1 MDRRNFIKV
10 SSILTAGSTVLT
22 SCGKGLAPVTQLV
35 PPDQVVIGEER
46 RLKSACTGCGAGCGV
61 EVRWIDSR
69 AIKLEGLAGHPVNQG
84 RLCAR
89 GQAELQVL
97 YNPDR
102 IQGPRVNGKDVT
114 WDQAIEALRA
124 KVRET
129 PPEHVA
135 VFTGP
140 LPPVRRQVVD
150 DFLKRLRAP
159 ARVEIDP
166 LGESVVREAN
176 RRTTGFYALPAPD
189 FENCD
194 YVLSFGTPL
203 LEAGPSPVRTMRGLA
218 HMRQGR
224 PGRRGKLVQIESR
237 FSLTAAYA
245 DEWVFV
251 NPGTEGALALAIGHL
266 LGRPSEWTPEK
277 AAAITAVPVSRIE
290 RLAKEFST
298 HKPAV
303 ALIGGLAAGHSNSLA
318 AAEAVSALNQLN
330 RSFGVPGGIWFAPTP
345 DTRHPSPGAAPKLV
359 FVIGCNPVYEAA
371 LPKDAYVASF
381 SPFPDET
388 AAMAQMVLPS
398 HTALE
403 SWHEAAKPAMDPLY
417 NTRDW
422 ADVLLQV
429 SEQTDTLESLM
440 QASYKS
446 EEDHAKAL
454 ETGWREPGPFSG
466 VKKFE
471 FGKERWE
478 PPRFVG
484 NGEFF
489 LQPFQSVALGNGAAA
504 NVPWLQELP
513 DPLSQTVWDSAVEL
527 NPRTAERIGLA
538 EGDRVTVE
546 SAKGRLRARVALSP
560 ACPPHVVSI
569 AAGQGHSALGRYAS
583 NRGGNVYGLID
594 PAHWAAT
601 KVNIRKAEG

>member
-1 MDRRNFIKV
+1 
-10 SSILTAGSTVLT
+10 
-22 SCGKGLAPVTQLV
+22 
-35 PPDQVVIGEER
+35 
-46 RLKSACTGCGAGCGV
+46 
-61 EVRWIDSR
+61 
-69 AIKLEGLAGHPVNQG
+69 
-84 RLCAR
+84 
-89 GQAELQVL
+89 
-97 YNPDR
+97 
-102 IQGPRVNGKDVT
+102 
-114 WDQAIEALRA
+114 
-124 KVRET
+124 
-129 PPEHVA
+129 
-135 VFTGP
+135 
-140 LPPVRRQVVD
+140 VD
-150 DFLKRLRAP
+150 DFLKRLGAP

-176 RRTTGFYALPAPD
+176 RRTTGFYSLPTPD

-203 LEAGPSPVRTMRGLA
+203 LEAGPSPVRTMRGLG

-251 NPGTEGALALAIGHL
+251 NPGTEGALALAVGHL

-277 AAAITAVPVSRIE
+277 AAAITAVPVARIE
-290 RLAKEFST
+290 RLAKEFSK
-298 HKPAV
+298 HKPGI

-330 RSFGVPGGIWFAPTP
+330 GSYGVPGGIWFV
-345 DTRHPSPGAAPKLV
+345 PSPIPQLPAPSPAKLV
-359 FVIGCNPVYEAA
+359 LVIGCNPVYEAS
-371 LPKDAYVASF
+371 LPKNAFVVSF

-388 AAMAQMVLPS
+388 AAAAQLLLPS

-403 SWHEAAKPAMDPLY
+403 SWHEAAKPAMDPLC
-417 NTRDW
+417 NSRDW
-422 ADVLLQV
+422 VDVLQQV
-429 SEQTDTLESLM
+429 SAQTDTLESLI

-446 EEDHAKAL
+446 EEEFNAAL
-454 ETGWREPGPFSG
+454 ETGWREPPPLVG

-478 PPRFVG
+478 PPRFG
-484 NGEFF
+484 EPGEFF
-489 LQPFQSVALGNGAAA
+489 LQPFQSVALGTGAAA

-513 DPLSQTVWDSAVEL
+513 DPLNQTVWDSAVEL
-527 NPRTAERIGLA
+527 NPRTAERVGLA

-546 SAKGRLRARVALSP
+546 SNKGRITGRIALSP

-569 AAGQGHSALGRYAS
+569 AAGQGHSALGRYAR
-583 NRGGNVYGLID
+583 NRGGNVYALID

-601 KVNIRKAEG
+601 KVNLRRADS

>member
-22 SCGKGLAPVTQLV
+22 SCGKGLAPVATQLV

-46 RLKSACTGCGAGCGV
+46 RVKSACTGCGAGCGV
-61 EVRWIDSR
+61 EVRWIDGR
-69 AIKLEGLAGHPVNQG
+69 AIKLEGLAGHPVNHG

-89 GQAELQVL
+89 GQAELQLL

-102 IQGPRVNGKDVT
+102 IQGPRMNGKDAT
-114 WDQAIEALRA
+114 WEQAIEALKA
-124 KVRET
+124 KLRET
-129 PPEHVA
+129 PPAQVA
-135 VFTGP
+135 FFTGP
-140 LPPVRRQVVD
+140 LSPVRGKVVD
-150 DFLKRLRAP
+150 DFLKRIGAP
-159 ARVEIDP
+159 PRMEIDP

-176 RRTTGFYALPAPD
+176 RRTTGFYALPTPD

-203 LEAGPSPVRTMRGLA
+203 LEAGPSPVRSMRGLA

-245 DEWVFV
+245 DEWVYV

-277 AAAITAVPVSRIE
+277 AAAITAVPVPRIE
-290 RLAKEFST
+290 RLAKEFSM
-298 HKPAV
+298 HKPAL

-318 AAEAVSALNQLN
+318 AAEAVSSLNQLN
-330 RSFGVPGGIWFAPTP
+330 GSYGVPGGISFAPSP
-345 DTRHPSPGAAPKLV
+345 IPQPPAPSPAKLV
-359 FVIGCNPVYEAA
+359 LVVGCNPVYESS
-371 LPKDAYVASF
+371 LPKNAFVVSF

-388 AAMAQMVLPS
+388 AEVAQLVLPS
-398 HTALE
+398 HTPLE
-403 SWHEAAKPAMDPLY
+403 SWHEAAKPAVDPLY
-417 NTRDW
+417 KTRDW
-422 ADVLLQV
+422 VDVLVKV
-429 SEQTDTLESLM
+429 SEQTDTLESLI

-446 EEDHAKAL
+446 EEEFTAAL
-454 ETGWREPGPFSG
+454 EKGWREAAPQAG

-478 PPRFVG
+478 PPRFAG
-484 NGEFF
+484 PGEFF

-527 NPRTAERIGLA
+527 NPRTAERVGLV

-546 SAKGRLRARVALSP
+546 SAKGRMRGRIALSP
-560 ACPPHVVSI
+560 ACPPHVVGI
-569 AAGQGHSALGRYAS
+569 AVGQGHAALGRYAR
-583 NRGGNVYGLID
+583 NRGGNVYALID